1 MPCSLCSER
10 GSECIY
16 DKRPALI
23 GSVAHRGSEATPCE
37 RSLQGNTGH
46 GRQLADTADA
56 APAKGMPDP
65 GFHYQEGIEV
75 NGFTADMRLSTLD
88 AVAVTRTKDLDN
100 QQQCRDTLADV
111 VSEPFEHDTS
121 LETSLPNLQSREPDH
136 FQGGQQHDS
145 LPLSNMGLLT
155 SDSLDR
161 DQQHYFDLGDFDS
174 NMFRASRMDWLG
186 CETDVSDLQTLTSP
200 NNQFQTPSA
209 NGDNYQSLSHQRGV
223 PCFDDKES
231 WPGVLDKGG
240 NEQWPFDYTSNQGF
254 RVITLPPL
262 RQVMEQTVSHRQAID
277 KTLAFDLIKILS
289 APYIPSLNDS
299 PALEALP
306 AVAFLGQLVK
316 TFFDEFQ
323 SVLPVIHLPSWRI
336 EKCPTALLAA
346 IACMGATYSKA
357 AGSSEVAALLAEI
370 TQRILF
376 WTVCATFPCY
386 VADY

>member
-1 MPCSLCSER
+1 M
-10 GSECIY
+10 
-16 DKRPALI
+16 
-23 GSVAHRGSEATPCE
+23 
-37 RSLQGNTGH
+37 QGNNGN
-46 GRQLADTADA
+46 GCQLADTSDA
-56 APAKGMPDP
+56 APSKNMPDA
-65 GFHYQEGIEV
+65 GLHYQDQIEV
-75 NGFTADMRLSTLD
+75 NGFTTDMRSSTLD
-88 AVAVTRTKDLDN
+88 EIAVTRAEDLDN
-100 QQQCRDTLADV
+100 QQQCHDTLTDV
-111 VSEPFEHDTS
+111 AQESFEHDPS
-121 LETSLPNLQSREPDH
+121 LDKSLPNLQSIEPDP
-136 FQGGQQHDS
+136 FKGGQHHDS
-145 LPLSNMGLLT
+145 LPLSDMGLLT

-200 NNQFQTPSA
+200 NPQFRTPSV
-209 NGDNYQSLSHQRGV
+209 NGDTYQPVIQQRRA
-223 PCFDDKES
+223 PYLDDKES

-277 KTLAFDLIKILS
+277 KTLVFDLIKILS
-289 APYIPSLNDS
+289 APYIPSLNNS

-346 IACMGATYSKA
+346 IACMGATYSKSE
-357 AGSSEVAALLAEI
+357 GSSEVAALLAEI

-376 WTVCATFPCY
+376 WTVCTTFPFY
-386 VADY
+386 VADD